1 MDNWDDLRF
10 LVALSRTGT
19 MTAAAKMLG
28 TNTATVSRRIERLS
42 ETLGEPAFVKTAH
55 GWKPSTSV
63 ARLID
68 LAQTFDGELQTA
80 LNSREPS
87 EGSQQVPVNI
97 GCPPFVTS
105 QVLIPNMSTETET
118 LSVIGLTF
126 NDRLLREGLGEHDIV
141 VQLGTPDSGRVVT
154 RKAGSILFNM
164 FTKRGSSA
172 ETNRWIGLSEMFDQ
186 APVMTM
192 GRDMFDTQPA
202 VRVENFAA
210 IFSLIHVTAMHGPL
224 PEIMAAASSELEYSK
239 PGTEPF
245 EAEFWIMFHETRRS
259 DPVIR
264 RVVDWIM
271 DAFVNLDELQRR
283 HLKNG

>member
-118 LSVIGLTF
+118 LSGIGLTF

-192 GRDMFDTQPA
+192 GRDMFDTQ
-202 VRVENFAA
+202 RVATQAIGVIAA
-210 IFSLIHVTAMHGPL
+210 FLWAFPLSLLVFTLIRFMIGLRSSKEHEQMGLDCTEHNEVGY
-224 PEIMAAASSELEYSK
+224 PEFQQNI
-239 PGTEPF
+239 TFRQEP
-245 EAEFWIMFHETRRS
+245 
-259 DPVIR
+259 
-264 RVVDWIM
+264 
-271 DAFVNLDELQRR
+271 
-283 HLKNG
+283 